1 MIVPSGPICIQIRS
15 HSKKVYT
22 FIKRD
27 LTSDFGV
34 IKVSLSNILTVQN
47 LNYFPRQILTNVE
60 QKMEFNKIMSSDE
73 EDNEEEES
81 VYIG

>member
-15 HSKKVYT
+15 NSKKVYT
-22 FIKRD
+22 FIKKD
-27 LTSDFGV
+27 LASDFGV
-34 IKVSLSNILTVQN
+34 IKVSLSNIFTVKN

-73 EDNEEEES
+73 EDNEE
-81 VYIG
+81 